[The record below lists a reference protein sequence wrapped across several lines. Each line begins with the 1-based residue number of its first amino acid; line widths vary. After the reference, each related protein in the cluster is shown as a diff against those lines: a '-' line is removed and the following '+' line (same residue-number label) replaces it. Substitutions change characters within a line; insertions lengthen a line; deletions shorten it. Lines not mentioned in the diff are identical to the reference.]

1 MRKVFH
7 IGPFPPPVHGMASIN
22 VAVSDLLRRNGI
34 KVLKLDLSP
43 RKLDRTLFY
52 HVRKFV
58 WVMKSIISY
67 FFNIFFQQ
75 GIVTYI
81 SLSGG
86 MGQLYDIW
94 FVLISRFKRVKL
106 LIHHHSFA
114 YLCSKSKITNMLI
127 RIAGP
132 YTIHIV
138 LCQSMKN
145 RLIELYGKDL
155 NVIIASNFIFL
166 PQQLNNEKE
175 KTVQAPIKIGF
186 IGNLS
191 FEKGIMDFLMVAK
204 ELTKMGLSIE
214 AHIGGPFENDEVKKF
229 IIDELHNSRF
239 IRYYGPVYDE
249 EKKKFF
255 QRIDILLFPTK
266 YKNEAAPLVIFE
278 AMSHGVPIISTKRG
292 CIDEMLAD
300 SGSPA
305 LLEDGFVKASLDR
318 IRGWVSK
325 PENYRRCSLRGIN
338 IIRIMMDN
346 VNAEREKF
354 VELFL

>member
-1 MRKVFH
+1 
-7 IGPFPPPVHGMASIN
+7 
-22 VAVSDLLRRNGI
+22 
-34 KVLKLDLSP
+34 
-43 RKLDRTLFY
+43 
-52 HVRKFV
+52 
-58 WVMKSIISY
+58 
-67 FFNIFFQQ
+67 
-75 GIVTYI
+75 
-81 SLSGG
+81 
-86 MGQLYDIW
+86 
-94 FVLISRFKRVKL
+94 
-106 LIHHHSFA
+106 
-114 YLCSKSKITNMLI
+114 
-127 RIAGP
+127 
-132 YTIHIV
+132 
-138 LCQSMKN
+138 
-145 RLIELYGKDL
+145 LYGKDL